1 MGAVLWQGQETQ
13 AMEVNDRRAEGDSQA
28 YGQTEDE
35 LMLGEAADPGAAPE
49 ELRIAQFCLDSAA
62 DAIFWMQA
70 DARFTYVNET
80 ACRSLGYSREELL
93 SMTVHDIDP
102 NFPKEV
108 WAEHWGQL
116 RRQGS
121 FTIESLHRAKD
132 GRTYPVEITVNYLKY
147 GAKEYNCAFA
157 RDVTERKRAEELIR
171 VSEQRYR
178 TLAENI
184 GLGIA
189 HVDIDHNIVIVNSAV
204 GKMFQSDPSEFV
216 GKKCYDVFE
225 KAKGICSNCPGD
237 EAIRTGRPAETEGE
251 GVRRDGSRF
260 PVRIQA
266 FPLFAEDGE
275 PTGFIEVAEDITERK
290 RSEEEIEKF
299 FNMTGYMICIASI
312 DGYFTRINES
322 FEQTLGY
329 SSEELLSRPY
339 LDFVHPDDRKK
350 TTAVVEEKLAVGAR
364 VVGFENRY
372 RCKDGSYKWL
382 SWVSHPVVEKGI
394 TYAIAYDITD
404 RKQVKEALRSSQDL
418 LARTQQIAQV
428 GSWQFD
434 VLEKKLTWSAETY
447 RIFGVIDKTCEPTY
461 ESFLKSVHPKDRA
474 KVEQAYSS
482 SLLDGEDTYEIE
494 HRLIKENSG
503 EVRHVLEKC
512 QHERDESGA
521 VIRSIGMVQD
531 ITERKLNEKALLAA
545 TRSAKAANQSKGL
558 FLAKVSHEIRTP
570 MTAIIGFSELLED
583 ANLTPDE
590 RMYLEAI
597 QSSTSNLSSL
607 LQDILDLSKVDAG
620 ELVIKQK
627 DFNLHKLINELVST
641 QKMQIEVKK
650 LSFNLS
656 VDNNVPE
663 VLIGDPLRIQQVLL
677 NLLNNAIKFTEK
689 GEISVAVTVT
699 EETGHWVM
707 LDIAVRDSGVGISK
721 SKQKQIFE
729 PFAQVHADSTHHY
742 GGSGL
747 GLTISRS
754 LADLMGGSLR
764 VESQEEVGST
774 FHLIVPMQRLNGN
787 KSEKFT
793 TEREQLAWK
802 GPPLKI
808 LLAEDNTV
816 NSVFIET
823 VLKNL
828 GHTVTVAENGRIA
841 LDTLKMNNFDVALMD
856 IQMPFISGIDV
867 LGVIRKM
874 EEISGKHLN
883 VIALTAYSLIGDQEK
898 YLEMGFDGYLS
909 KPFKQKELIDQ
920 LARVALD

>member
-1 MGAVLWQGQETQ
+1 MPQSLHFKEMVETSQDWFWEFDENAV
-13 AMEVNDRRAEGDSQA
+13 
-28 YGQTEDE
+28 
-35 LMLGEAADPGAAPE
+35 
-49 ELRIAQFCLDSAA
+49 
-62 DAIFWMQA
+62 
-70 DARFTYVNET
+70 FTYVSPR
-80 ACRSLGYSREELL
+80 CREMLGYEPEEIIGLNAFDLMSDEEAERVREHFEPLAERYLPFNNLQNINIHKDGHEVFIESSGTPIFDVEGQFRGYRGVDRDISERMELENKYRRLAMLTSDYVHYCIRTEKSPYQIQWIDGAVSPISGYTNEELL
-93 SMTVHDIDP
+93 
-102 NFPKEV
+102 
-108 WAEHWGQL
+108 
-116 RRQGS
+116 
-121 FTIESLHRAKD
+121 
-132 GRTYPVEITVNYLKY
+132 
-147 GAKEYNCAFA
+147 
-157 RDVTERKRAEELIR
+157 ELGCF
-171 VSEQRYR
+171 
-178 TLAENI
+178 L
-184 GLGIA
+184 
-189 HVDIDHNIVIVNSAV
+189 
-204 GKMFQSDPSEFV
+204 
-216 GKKCYDVFE
+216 
-225 KAKGICSNCPGD
+225 
-237 EAIRTGRPAETEGE
+237 
-251 GVRRDGSRF
+251 
-260 PVRIQA
+260 
-266 FPLFAEDGE
+266 PL
-275 PTGFIEVAEDITERK
+275 
-290 RSEEEIEKF
+290 
-299 FNMTGYMICIASI
+299 
-312 DGYFTRINES
+312 
-322 FEQTLGY
+322 
-329 SSEELLSRPY
+329 
-339 LDFVHPDDRKK
+339 VHPDDRDQVFNHIQSFMPGERKMIEFRMVTK
-350 TTAVVEEKLAVGAR
+350 NKETR
-364 VVGFENRY
+364 
-372 RCKDGSYKWL
+372 
-382 SWVSHPVVEKGI
+382 WVSHHGQCETGKSHGELVLLGAVK
-394 TYAIAYDITD
+394 DITD

-729 PFAQVHADSTHHY
+729 PFAQAHADSAHHY

-793 TEREQLAWK
+793 TEREPLAWK

-828 GHTVTVAENGRIA
+828 GHSVTVAENGRIA